1 MHKAIK
7 MALNKQLSKIKTHQT
22 LKITEEEEKEDKD
35 KGILDK
41 RREIDSALDKMHNN
55 QEIGGKD
62 LSRMA
67 LQIISKL
74 FPKIQDK

>member
-7 MALNKQLSKIKTHQT
+7 MALNKQLSKIITHQT
-22 LKITEEEEKEDKD
+22 LKITEEEEEEDKD
-35 KGILDK
+35 KGILVK

-62 LSRMA
+62 LSSMA
-67 LQIISKL
+67 LLIITKL
-74 FPKIQDK
+74 FPKNQD